1 MLFGLEVEKKKASL
15 KVIKLIRTGSCMSII
30 TTLIDPTAEGSLRT
44 SQANWRGEVLHLNFS
59 TLGTCDLRK
68 ISYIFPENEVDSEF

>member
-1 MLFGLEVEKKKASL
+1 
-15 KVIKLIRTGSCMSII
+15 MSII

-44 SQANWRGEVLHLNFS
+44 SQANWRGEVFHLNFS

-68 ISYIFPENEVDSEF
+68 ISYIFPENEADSEF